1 MEWYWSRHTVNSRP
15 FKSAGESEAYLAWR
29 FQQYPLFREFM
40 DLWGDHDGQ
49 TILDYGCGPG
59 DDVTGFLLHT
69 GARRVI
75 GLDVSPK
82 ALDLTHRRLQLHEI
96 DPGRYDLIKVSDA
109 TPSIPLETASSRL
122 HQLRRCPPSHVGAQS
137 ASSPSSRVLS
147 GRRARRVKVFVPER
161 PALRVTPTRSTSR
174 TLDRFGTF
182 CDRVSPRQG
191 RQVKAAHRPAI
202 GSTSLA
208 SVCLPRGRAALMAG
222 SGAYRVLVLYVT
234 PDPRFERLTTLHHL
248 DALTGLDGPV
258 EVLSFNAVRGA
269 PGWLRRL
276 RFDAVVLHT
285 TLLCQRWTPTFETWK
300 RGIEWLADLPA
311 VKIAFPQDEYDF
323 AHVLDEWLD
332 ELGVSVVCTVL
343 DDRHRSEL
351 YPRLSGRA
359 SFYEVLTGYI
369 DEDSAQDLRRR
380 IVPSS
385 ERTPDLVYRATKLP
399 YWYGS
404 HGQSKHLIG
413 RAAVARASRHGLSY
427 DISTR
432 PGDMILG
439 DAWLDFLAAGRAT
452 IGTESGSSVLD
463 PRGEIQAR
471 VRGLLAEN
479 PGLSF
484 DQLSHQMPAGWDDYR
499 FFAISPRH
507 LEAIAT
513 KTAQI
518 LVRGRYSGVLEAD
531 RHYIPVE
538 PDFSNLDDALEQLR
552 DPGLAEQIAEQAYE
566 DVYQSG
572 LRSSRQLTETLN
584 GIIHEHAPTAS
595 AGQGIAFTIG
605 APIARNRSGGIE
617 LGSLSSFG
625 PDGAALLC

>member
-1 MEWYWSRHTVNSRP
+1 
-15 FKSAGESEAYLAWR
+15 
-29 FQQYPLFREFM
+29 
-40 DLWGDHDGQ
+40 
-49 TILDYGCGPG
+49 
-59 DDVTGFLLHT
+59 
-69 GARRVI
+69 
-75 GLDVSPK
+75 
-82 ALDLTHRRLQLHEI
+82 
-96 DPGRYDLIKVSDA
+96 
-109 TPSIPLETASSRL
+109 
-122 HQLRRCPPSHVGAQS
+122 
-137 ASSPSSRVLS
+137 
-147 GRRARRVKVFVPER
+147 
-161 PALRVTPTRSTSR
+161 
-174 TLDRFGTF
+174 
-182 CDRVSPRQG
+182 
-191 RQVKAAHRPAI
+191 
-202 GSTSLA
+202 
-208 SVCLPRGRAALMAG
+208 MAG

-234 PDPRFERLTTLHHL
+234 PGRRFERLTTLHHL

-605 APIARNRSGGIE
+605 APIARAHGRVEHALRDSVSNVLRTGRGI
-617 LGSLSSFG
+617 
-625 PDGAALLC
+625 AALLRLVLSDRHARRLLGLYLGSSPARERVGPRAAIVDLLCVSQLRKAATSHYGVGFQFEVDIDHKAHHLTFRSVTTRTRPSDPSITEDAIAALLAEHPWDFTWDHTAVAAEAHAPILGRLTTPLYLQWGVRDLATLSWLARNHPYDIANALAPVLGR